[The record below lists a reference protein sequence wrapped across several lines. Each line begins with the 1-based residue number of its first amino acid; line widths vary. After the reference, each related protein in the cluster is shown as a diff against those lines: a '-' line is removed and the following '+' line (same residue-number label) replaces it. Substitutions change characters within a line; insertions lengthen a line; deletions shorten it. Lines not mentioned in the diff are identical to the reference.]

1 MGGYLFDFREDVAE
15 SFPAWWAWHFKSKSV
30 DQSDIN
36 TVASTI
42 PNRLKVFER
51 LYKSGKFNE
60 TIEQNVIKQ
69 RAFVQAY
76 RSGNLETPHVIGPV
90 IEGRFPFW

>member
-1 MGGYLFDFREDVAE
+1 MSKHSLFDFSEDVSE
-15 SFPAWWAWHFKSKSV
+15 SFPAWWAWHFKPKSV
-30 DQSDIN
+30 DQSDID

-60 TIEQNVIKQ
+60 TIKQNVIK
-69 RAFVQAY
+69 QAY
-76 RSGNLETPHVIGPV
+76 RSGNLETPWTPHVIGPV
-90 IEGRFPFW
+90 IGGRFRF

>member
-1 MGGYLFDFREDVAE
+1 MIQKWFDFSEDVAE
-15 SFPAWWAWHFKSKSV
+15 SFPAWWAWHFKPKSV

-42 PNRLKVFER
+42 PNRLKLFER

-60 TIEQNVIKQ
+60 TIKQNVIKQ

-76 RSGNLETPHVIGPV
+76 RSRILETPHVIGP
-90 IEGRFPFW
+90 IIGDRFRF